1 MDHLLEFGI
10 LFIKSVLMHSI
21 NKLSSHTHEITVK
34 MDASENPHSQMWVDS
49 SPPSSSQYRIGD
61 AAEQERQ
68 EGADKGQYVEG
79 HGEVG

>member
-10 LFIKSVLMHSI
+10 LFSYKI
-21 NKLSSHTHEITVK
+21 SSYALNQQIIFTYTR
-34 MDASENPHSQMWVDS
+34 DYSENGCIRKPRSGLDS